1 MNFYDYEFINTYAG
15 TRSPTG
21 KVEYD
26 YSTAYF
32 MRSLYQ
38 RAMSVINFNLPDG
51 WNKQYF
57 VNVLFRNGFIGI
69 IPTDRYGIIPQIC
82 TLSGYGLYLQPT
94 DILVNQPLVEF
105 KGTIGESCELIKLT
119 PDYRGITDIIE
130 HYARQLSTALTSLN
144 MSLENSRLSILMGA
158 RNKSEAETLKIIAE
172 KISSGETVIVY
183 DKSLNTDSIESD
195 EPFWKM
201 SYNVKDNYIT
211 DKLLSDMATILANF
225 DREIGIPV
233 VDEKK
238 ERMITGEVS
247 ALTSDS
253 CARLNTWIQCLDE
266 TIKNTNDLF
275 DLNISYTTKLDEVK
289 EVQENESYSENNSDR
304 DL

>member
-1 MNFYDYEFINTYAG
+1 MDFYDYEFINTYNG

-21 KVEYD
+21 KVECD
-26 YSTAYF
+26 YTTSYF

-38 RAMSVINFNLPDG
+38 RAMSVIDFNLPEG

-57 VNVLFRNGFIGI
+57 INVLFRLGFIAV

-94 DILVNQPLVEF
+94 DVLVNQPLVSF

-130 HYARQLSTALTSLN
+130 HYARQLSTALTSVN
-144 MSLENSRLSILMGA
+144 MSLENSRLSVLMGA
-158 RNKSEAETLKIIAE
+158 KNKSEAETLKAIAE
-172 KISSGETVIVY
+172 KISSGEPVIIY
-183 DKSLNTDSIESD
+183 DKNLKSDDMSSD

-201 SYNVKDNYIT
+201 SYDVKNNYIT
-211 DKLLSDMATILANF
+211 DKLLADMGTILNMF
-225 DREIGIPV
+225 DREIGIGT

-238 ERMITGEVS
+238 ER
-247 ALTSDS
+247 
-253 CARLNTWIQCLDE
+253 
-266 TIKNTNDLF
+266 
-275 DLNISYTTKLDEVK
+275 
-289 EVQENESYSENNSDR
+289 
-304 DL
+304 